1 MPEVLLV
8 NPRRRSRKK
17 AAKRGKKRTRT
28 AAQKAA
34 TARMLAAN
42 RAKRGG
48 TKKRRTRRARSSSVT
63 TGVTIMRKTRRVRR
77 TRKSSARRRNPINLG
92 AMTRKPMALI
102 TPALIGAVGAVGV
115 NTFMSR
121 IVPRILPANMQA
133 TFMTGR
139 VRYLTQGLAAIGLGM
154 IAQKVGV
161 KAGTAAKMAE
171 GSLTVTLADAIR
183 DVAGQAGV
191 QLGGMGYYLPG
202 RRASPPYS
210 GAAAAP
216 QVGRVNA
223 MNGMGLYVT
232 GPGSGTNVTPMKRR
246 AGMGFGTGRTF

>member
-1 MPEVLLV
+1 MPELLLV

-17 AAKRGKKRTRT
+17 AAKRGKKRTRS

-48 TKKRRTRRARSSSVT
+48 SKKRRARRAKSSTV
-63 TGVTIMRKTRRVRR
+63 TGVAIMRKTRRVRR
-77 TRKSSARRRNPINLG
+77 GRKSAARRRNPINLG
-92 AMTRKPMALI
+92 AMTRKPLAML

-121 IVPRILPANMQA
+121 VVPRILPANMQA

-139 VRYLTQGLAAIGLGM
+139 VRYVTQALAAVALGM
-154 IAQKVGV
+154 AAQKVGV
-161 KAGTAAKMAE
+161 KAATAAKMAE

-183 DVAGQAGV
+183 DFAGQAGI

-210 GAAAAP
+210 GASAAP
-216 QVGRVNA
+216 QVGRASA
-223 MNGMGLYVT
+223 MNGMGLYVS
-232 GPGSGTNVTPMKRR
+232 GPGAGSNVTPMKRR
-246 AGMGFGTGRTF
+246 SGMGFGVGRTF